1 MTLRAGLMPFWLCLG
16 LWPLGAAADT
26 LRIATSGHYPPYYI
40 TTPGAATTGMD
51 IDLLGEICARGGYDC
66 VWFEVPTQSLLN
78 TLLTGQAD
86 VVAGGIGINADRAAI
101 VDFTCPYYS
110 LTASSG
116 ELFLRDPAR
125 GPDVATN
132 GAVIAVSGGSLFEL
146 AMQREGIKTHAYD
159 TEQDAAR
166 AMLAGDTDGYFG
178 SGAVVSGLPGGDSA
192 LYIGT
197 YPTITAGPAF
207 AVSKSAPDLLRILNT
222 HLAELSAEGIL
233 AELQVRWLGQN
244 QGDVIATCTTTT
256 ALS

>member
-1 MTLRAGLMPFWLCLG
+1 MTPRAGLTLATLCLG
-16 LWPLGAAADT
+16 LSPLGALAET

-40 TTPGAATTGMD
+40 TTPGAATSGMD
-51 IDLLGEICARGGYDC
+51 TDLLGEICTRGGYDC
-66 VWFEVPTQSLLN
+66 IWFEVPTQALLD

-110 LTASSG
+110 LVASTG
-116 ELFLRDPAR
+116 ELYLRDPAR

-146 AMQREGIKTHAYD
+146 SMQREGIITHAYD
-159 TEQDAAR
+159 TELDAAR
-166 AMLAGDTDGYFG
+166 AMLSGDTDGYFG
-178 SGAVVSGLPGGDSA
+178 SGAVVSGLPDGDSA
-192 LYIGT
+192 LYIGS

-222 HLAELSAEGIL
+222 HLAALSAEGTL

-244 QGDVIATCTTTT
+244 QGDVIATCTSTN